1 MLDTRLIE
9 RANII
14 GGPEGVLLALG
25 PDLTVGE
32 WANRLGMSPGEV
44 RAACASLGVEP
55 ACADLTEAAQ
65 EALRALAFGDMTEAR
80 RVLRI
85 ALSAM
90 P

>member
-32 WANRLGMSPGEV
+32 WANKLGMSPGEV
-44 RAACASLGVEP
+44 RAVGSGEQPRFVERP
-55 ACADLTEAAQ
+55 KEFDFIC
-65 EALRALAFGDMTEAR
+65 
-80 RVLRI
+80 
-85 ALSAM
+85 
-90 P
+90 